1 MTEDQATFYDLANR
15 VARSCVAVVDT
26 VVTRGGFKGEELTTI
41 GQLRDQA
48 IQVVALYEKLA
59 KEHAESSP
67 QRKRLSKPFGAVGY
81 ILFHREHFI
90 MIHPPPRFMKLYD
103 PLIAKE
109 TTIHVALGTVINY
122 PLNIFYTWLA
132 VVKWGITDPLML
144 STILTVG
151 ISFVAFT
158 RIYIVRTLTE
168 RRKAKMQ

>member
-1 MTEDQATFYDLANR
+1 
-15 VARSCVAVVDT
+15 
-26 VVTRGGFKGEELTTI
+26 
-41 GQLRDQA
+41 
-48 IQVVALYEKLA
+48 
-59 KEHAESSP
+59 
-67 QRKRLSKPFGAVGY
+67 
-81 ILFHREHFI
+81 
-90 MIHPPPRFMKLYD
+90 MKLYD

-132 VVKWGITDPLML
+132 VVKWGITDPITL

-168 RRKAKMQ
+168 RRKTKLNKDMPL